1 MEVIHRFKNE
11 KSMKSDLYTDLY
23 TLSTGFWHKMTIFLA
38 EKQELMF
45 CEVLPKIVFTDK
57 KSILLLTNPKS
68 KIYKKQAE
76 LLQNRQE
83 YVILFI
89 Q

>member
-1 MEVIHRFKNE
+1 MQ
-11 KSMKSDLYTDLY
+11 
-23 TLSTGFWHKMTIFLA
+23 
-38 EKQELMF
+38 KQEQMF
-45 CEVLPKIVFTDK
+45 CEVLPKIAFTDK